1 MEFDDVP
8 VRNRLLAALEESVL
22 DAIKPYFKTMFVEPP
37 GMLSGAEGLI
47 GDVYFP
53 ENAVVS
59 LVDTLSDGRTLD
71 VVSVGNEGMAG
82 LSVFLNGHRSTVP
95 AFAQG
100 AGVVRSIDAQVFS
113 RLSAVPGPLHQVM
126 LRYTRALM
134 AQTAQASKCRANHLL
149 QQRGADWL
157 LMTRERFD
165 ADEFPLTPEYL
176 SLMLGVR
183 TTGITLAMRSLQDR
197 ELIRYARDR
206 VEIVDAAGLEGESCG
221 CHAIVKAE
229 YSRLL
234 SNVA

>member
-22 DAIKPYFKTMFVEPP
+22 DAIKPYFKTIFVEPP
-37 GMLSGAEGLI
+37 VMLSGADGLI

-134 AQTAQASKCRANHLL
+134 AQTAQSSTCRANHLL
-149 QQRGADWL
+149 QQRCADWL

-165 ADEFPLTPEYL
+165 ADEFPLTPDYL

-234 SNVA
+234 

>member
-22 DAIKPYFKTMFVEPP
+22 DAIKPYFKTIFVEPP
-37 GMLSGAEGLI
+37 VMLSGADGLI

-165 ADEFPLTPEYL
+165 ADEFPLTPEFL

-183 TTGITLAMRSLQDR
+183 ITGITLAMRSLQDR
-197 ELIRYARDR
+197 ELIRYARDQ
-206 VEIVDAAGLEGESCG
+206 VEIVGAAGLEGESCG

>member
-8 VRNRLLAALEESVL
+8 VRNQLLAALDDSVL
-22 DAIKPYFKTMFVEPP
+22 EAIKPSFKTIFVEPP
-37 GMLSGAEGLI
+37 RMLYGADGLI

-59 LVDTLSDGRTLD
+59 LVDTLGDGRTLD

-82 LSVFLNGHRSTVP
+82 LSVFLNGHGSTVP

-100 AGVVRSIDAQVFS
+100 AGVVRSIDAEAFS

-134 AQTAQASKCRANHLL
+134 AQTAQKSTCRATHLL
-149 QQRGADWL
+149 QQRCADWL

-165 ADEFPLTPEYL
+165 ANEFPLTLEFL

-183 TTGITLAMRSLQDR
+183 STGITLAMRALQDQ
-197 ELIRYARDR
+197 ELIRYARDG
-206 VEIVDAAGLEGESCG
+206 VEIMDAAGLEAQSCG